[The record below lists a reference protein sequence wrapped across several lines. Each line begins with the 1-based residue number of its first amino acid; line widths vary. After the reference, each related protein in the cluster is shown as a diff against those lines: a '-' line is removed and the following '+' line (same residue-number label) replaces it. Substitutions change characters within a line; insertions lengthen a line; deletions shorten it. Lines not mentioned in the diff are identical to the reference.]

1 MRISYKTTNSQ
12 VFFFF
17 FFLNLES
24 FFLYFYYFKLKSKS
38 VIMFLKY
45 FYLIDHNVERQAGDF
60 HMPSKFVLEVF
71 ACSHFEF
78 PFVLLA
84 YWFFH
89 KNI

>member
-1 MRISYKTTNSQ
+1 
-12 VFFFF
+12 
-17 FFLNLES
+17 
-24 FFLYFYYFKLKSKS
+24 
-38 VIMFLKY
+38 MFSKY

-71 ACSHFEF
+71 ACSHFDF